1 VVLLALAIGVAAFAL
16 LLVVEAR
23 IEYPMLPLH
32 LFRSRSFAGVNI
44 MTLLLYGALS
54 GLFFLFP
61 FNLLQ
66 VQGYTTTQAGLATL
80 PFVFVMFFLGRWSGG
95 VVDRFGARPMLIIG
109 PSVVAVACLVFAI
122 PSVGGSYW
130 TTFFPA
136 LFLFGI

>member
-1 VVLLALAIGVAAFAL
+1 AVGVAAL
-16 LLVVEAR
+16 LLLAVVEGRSPA
-23 IEYPMLPLH
+23 PMVPLE
-32 LFRSRSFAGVNI
+32 LFRSRSFTGANI
-44 MTLLLYGALS
+44 LTLLLYGALS

-80 PFVFVMFFLGRWSGG
+80 PFVFIMFFLGRWSGG
-95 VVDRFGARPMLIIG
+95 VVDRIGARPMLIIG

-136 LFLFGI
+136 ILLFG